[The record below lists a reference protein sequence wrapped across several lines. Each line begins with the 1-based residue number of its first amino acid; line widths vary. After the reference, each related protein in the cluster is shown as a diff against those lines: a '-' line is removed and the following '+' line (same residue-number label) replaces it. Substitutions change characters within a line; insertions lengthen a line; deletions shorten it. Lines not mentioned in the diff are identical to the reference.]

1 MMSASTNDIS
11 VSRHWGRF
19 IPIGLILIGLL
30 LVGVFGVRTV
40 VSYIRIQRTG
50 LQTGATDVEAIR
62 GWMTIPYIAQAY
74 GVPEEFIFAQVDIP
88 QTDNQAK
95 SLSQLN
101 RSYAPGE
108 SAVILSRVKA
118 AIRQYQAKPLTP
130 PGGKP

>member
-1 MMSASTNDIS
+1 MMNSSTNDFP

-50 LQTGATDVEAIR
+50 LQSGVTDVEAIR

-74 GVPEEFIFAQVDIP
+74 GVPEEFIFAQVGIP

-118 AIRQYQAKPLTP
+118 AIRQYQAKPPTP